1 MAISIDS
8 AARRICQI
16 GDWQVTNLQLQKILY
31 LSHMYHMGLHH
42 GRRLV
47 DASFE
52 AWDYGPVLPA
62 LYKRVAMFGSRP
74 IQDIF
79 RLEPDVEEGPELDS
93 IGRAA
98 PALVSRPAAE
108 LVSMTHISEGA
119 WARHYR
125 PGIRGLI
132 IPDADIFN
140 EYRTR
145 AGAKA
150 A

>member
-1 MAISIDS
+1 MPLSIDS

-31 LSHMYHMGLHH
+31 LSHMYFMGTHQ

-79 RLEPDVEEGPELDS
+79 RTDGDGDGWEEFTAIDKV
-93 IGRAA
+93 A
-98 PALVSRPAAE
+98 PALVTRPAAE
-108 LVSMTHISEGA
+108 LVSMTHLAEGA
-119 WARHYR
+119 WASHYR
-125 PGIRGLI
+125 PGIRGLV

-145 AGAKA
+145 TGTKA